1 MTYQNMSGASTI
13 TYKEILSR
21 NTIKKYYKEILSH
34 YKEMTVGNVKK
45 LCSFKYTWRILLKII
60 LSDLAKI
67 LHLTEIFTHFSY
79 ILYNS
84 DHLSSSGFHNV

>member
-1 MTYQNMSGASTI
+1 
-13 TYKEILSR
+13 
-21 NTIKKYYKEILSH
+21 
-34 YKEMTVGNVKK
+34 MTVGNVKK